1 MSEAANQTKEPAMHE
16 LAAELARLRDRV
28 EDLEDARELDAAI
41 QRNGGEPLISWEQ
54 AKTERRLFRLLREN

>member
-1 MSEAANQTKEPAMHE
+1 MSEATNQTKEPTLYD

-41 QRNGGEPLISWEQ
+41 QRNDGKPLIQWDR
-54 AKTERRLFRLLREN
+54 AKTEIGL